1 MLAPLE
7 NVTDNALRELLH
19 NHGADLTFTE
29 MAMLNGIMK
38 RNKKS
43 LQRITIQNNVPTQ
56 IQLAVLKE
64 TELIDFLKTF
74 QPTKSFKGFNL
85 NLGCPAP
92 NIIKQ
97 GMGCGMI
104 KRISKIQ
111 RMVKIIKDAGYPCSI
126 KMRLGLNLYEKKKK
140 AYLNLIKGVDA
151 DFFIVHVRHGSE
163 HYDAPPDYEALKEC
177 VETGKNII
185 ANGDIDTIEKVNLVK
200 AMGVKGVMIGRVAVK
215 NPFIFEHLKGL
226 KETSMADLRKEYLKI
241 FRKYKQESLYQENFL
256 KRFDKQ
262 KLNLIKEDVMG

>member
-29 MAMLNGIMK
+29 MTMLNGIMK

-43 LQRITIQNNVPTQ
+43 LERINIQNNVPTQ
-56 IQLAVLKE
+56 IQLSVLKE
-64 TELIDFLKTF
+64 TELMEFLKNF
-74 QPTKSFKGFNL
+74 KPTKAFKGFNL

-104 KRISKIQ
+104 KRVSKVNRI
-111 RMVKIIKDAGYPCSI
+111 VKIIKDAGYPCSI
-126 KMRLGLNLYEKKKK
+126 KMRLGMNWYEKKKK
-140 AYLNLIKGVDA
+140 AYINLIKGVDA

-163 HYDAPPDYEALKEC
+163 HYDASPNYESLKEC
-177 VETGKNII
+177 VETGKSII
-185 ANGDIDTIEKVNLVK
+185 ANGDIDTIEKVELVK
-200 AMGVKGVMIGRVAVK
+200 SMGVKGVMIGRAAVK
-215 NPFIFEHLKGL
+215 NPFLFERLKGL
-226 KETSMADLRKEYLKI
+226 EETSMEDLRKEYLKI
-241 FRKYKQESLYQENFL
+241 FRKYKQESSYQENFL

-262 KLNLIKEDVMG
+262 KLNILKEDVMG